1 MLDEKQMAELLASVP
16 NAKLSKTVA
25 DLGLPGRSRRL
36 RCFSTAEAH
45 PKLSIMEKQN
55 G

>member
-1 MLDEKQMAELLASVP
+1 MFDEERVGELLVSVP
-16 NAKLSKTVA
+16 YAKLSKTVA
-25 DLGLPGRSRRL
+25 GLGLPGRTRQL